1 MIFLNGNENRLLRYL
16 MLERE
21 IIYTDSLIL

>member
-1 MIFLNGNENRLLRYL
+1 MVFLNGNENRLLRYL